1 MDIAISFDLVQS
13 DMWTTM
19 WYEQIVIICC
29 LCTVITV
36 ELIVPRPSITVL
48 SSEVRPLVSF

>member
-1 MDIAISFDLVQS
+1 MDIIISFDLVQS

-29 LCTVITV
+29 LCTFITV